1 MKEEKSKN
9 REHKRES
16 FQGSIN
22 VVKMVPPGFEPG
34 TLTTWK
40 WCDNQLHH
48 ETAQVISEKE
58 KKYTAGGKPKEGKAE
73 SKKMYKRARRTKARE
88 GGESKKERINKR

>member
-1 MKEEKSKN
+1 
-9 REHKRES
+9 
-16 FQGSIN
+16 
-22 VVKMVPPGFEPG
+22 MVPPGFEPG

-58 KKYTAGGKPKEGKAE
+58 KKYTAADKKKEGIPGW
-73 SKKMYKRARRTKARE
+73 KKMYKRRHRKQKQ
-88 GGESKKERINKR
+88 GETEEQKGENK

>member
-1 MKEEKSKN
+1 MSRN
-9 REHKRES
+9 
-16 FQGSIN
+16 G
-22 VVKMVPPGFEPG
+22 VKMVPPGFEPG

-58 KKYTAGGKPKEGKAE
+58 KKYTTADKKTKEIARWRRKVKDATGAKASEYGK
-73 SKKMYKRARRTKARE
+73 
-88 GGESKKERINKR
+88 SKKERINKR